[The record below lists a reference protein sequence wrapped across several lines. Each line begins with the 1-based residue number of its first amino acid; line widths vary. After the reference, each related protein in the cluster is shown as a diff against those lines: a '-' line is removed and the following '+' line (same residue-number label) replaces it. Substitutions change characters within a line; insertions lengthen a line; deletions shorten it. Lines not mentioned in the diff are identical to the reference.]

1 MKEGGGGGGVGAE
14 RDVSQEGFR
23 EQTWQSV
30 MVGDRWV
37 KGQKMSVWRNYWI
50 APLAKQNLIISKDLV
65 SCM

>member
-37 KGQKMSVWRNYWI
+37 KKCQCDV
-50 APLAKQNLIISKDLV
+50 IIESSL
-65 SCM
+65 